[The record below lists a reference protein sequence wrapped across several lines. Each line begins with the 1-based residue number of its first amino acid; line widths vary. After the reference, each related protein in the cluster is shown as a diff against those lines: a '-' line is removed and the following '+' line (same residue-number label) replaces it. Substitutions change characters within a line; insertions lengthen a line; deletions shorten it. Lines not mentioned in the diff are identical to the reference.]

1 MNLNEKRRDVAREI
15 CRCYGITLSV
25 DILHAFADMLEP
37 FKVLRGHRLLE
48 EGQVCDYMYY
58 VERGLLLQY
67 YKKKNVSGTKPSGK
81 SIPLDQLIIWG
92 KAIFSKS
99 SFEIP

>member
-48 EGQVCDYMYY
+48 EGQVCDYM
-58 VERGLLLQY
+58 
-67 YKKKNVSGTKPSGK
+67 
-81 SIPLDQLIIWG
+81 
-92 KAIFSKS
+92 
-99 SFEIP
+99 